1 MIRLKDKRAAEMT
14 IGTIII
20 IILALV
26 VLVFLI
32 FGFTR
37 GTGNLF
43 ENIRN
48 FFGGG
53 ANVQTVV
60 TGCQTACATNSVY
73 DWCRY
78 RDVKFEEGGV
88 AQSKSC
94 ADLVSMP
101 VGLDACPG
109 ITTASCKGCR
119 GNSTC
124 AKLDKITCTAGT
136 GCTFVE

>member
-1 MIRLKDKRAAEMT
+1 MIKLRDKKAAEMT
-14 IGTIII
+14 VGTIII

-60 TGCQTACATNSVY
+60 TACQTACATNSVY
-73 DWCRY
+73 DWCKY
-78 RDVKFEEGGV
+78 REVKFEEGG
-88 AQSKSC
+88 AKTDKSC
-94 ADLVSMP
+94 LDLVSSN
-101 VGLDACPG
+101 VGLETCPG
-109 ITTASCKGCR
+109 IAVCKGCR
-119 GNSTC
+119 GNSSC
-124 AKLDKITCTAGT
+124 AKLDQASCIPAT
-136 GCTFVE
+136 GCNFIQ